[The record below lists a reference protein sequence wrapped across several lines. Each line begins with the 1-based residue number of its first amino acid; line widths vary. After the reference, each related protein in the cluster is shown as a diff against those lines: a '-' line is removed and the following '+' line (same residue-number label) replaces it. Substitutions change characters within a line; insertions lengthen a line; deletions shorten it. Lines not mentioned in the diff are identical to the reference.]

1 MTSPRTHFIGALL
14 AGVLAL
20 SGYSFWYGVISK
32 KSNEVIDLQN
42 KITETSEAMS
52 RIAATRAALVEISG
66 DEAKV
71 QNYFVP
77 DTDAPAFIDAIEAY
91 GLTQKTGVSVLS
103 ASLGGTP
110 AEPMLILPVTVTG
123 TFDAVLRTVGAIEYA
138 PYVISLSAL
147 SIQKNGNGAWQASFT
162 LTVGS
167 VPKIVVKN
175 TP

>member
-1 MTSPRTHFIGALL
+1 MTSPRIHFIGALL

-20 SGYSFWYGVISK
+20 TGYGFWYGVISE
-32 KSNEVIDLQN
+32 KSNEAIDLQN

-77 DTDAPAFIDAIEAY
+77 ETDASAFIDAIEAY
-91 GLTQKTGVSVLS
+91 GLSQKAGVSVLS
-103 ASLGGTP
+103 ASVGGSSTEP
-110 AEPMLILPVTVTG
+110 ALILPVTVTG

-138 PYVISLSAL
+138 PYVISISTL
-147 SIQKNGNGAWQASFT
+147 SIQKNGNGAWQANLT
-162 LTVGS
+162 LVVSS
-167 VPKIVVKN
+167 VPKTVAKN